1 MSGTE
6 HSNILPPKCVN
17 CALVK
22 HSSSEYSTFDAEH
35 VISYF
40 VPAAFFLFLSL
51 RWSFLLLTRWK
62 KCASDHQL
70 ELAGLPPTPEVGGW
84 TGCSSLCGRPLPWE
98 GLVKIMLSTTAIG
111 VTLVLMF
118 DLTNLMI
125 ITMYGFFLVSGL
137 IDLLVFF
144 CGYLVLPEG
153 IQSLILSFCFIV
165 EGLAFYSLSS
175 AQSLHLHLL
184 LLALVMACSVS
195 SILELVY
202 EARLIKYCR
211 CFFTLLQSSWLFHS
225 GLLVGRDVV
234 IDFQWASIYFTWHL
248 GLGFLLTI
256 LILVF
261 ITERVKAVPTY
272 IIPSLTTSLS
282 SSPGG
287 SPAQLTTRQFLQIAK
302 RPTSL
307 PVDTCKP
314 IFQTNFKTT
323 RSELLQKPGVVDMEP
338 WDIL

>member
-1 MSGTE
+1 MSEIE
-6 HSNILPPKCVN
+6 HLTILPAKCVN

-22 HSSSEYSTFDAEH
+22 HSVSEYSSFEAEH
-35 VISYF
+35 VVSYF

-62 KCASDHQL
+62 KFASDHQL
-70 ELAGLPPTPEVGGW
+70 ELAGLPPTPEVGNW
-84 TGCSSLCGRPLPWE
+84 TGCSTLCGRPLPWE

-111 VTLVLMF
+111 VTLVLLF
-118 DLTNLMI
+118 DLTNLML
-125 ITMYGFFLVSGL
+125 ITMYGFFLISGL
-137 IDLLVFF
+137 IDLLVYF

-175 AQSLHLHLL
+175 ASTLHLHLL
-184 LLALVMACSVS
+184 LLFLILACSVS

-211 CFFTLLQSSWLFHS
+211 CFFTLLQSSWLFHTGS
-225 GLLVGRDVV
+225 LVGNEEAINFD
-234 IDFQWASIYFTWHL
+234 WASIYFTWHL

-256 LILVF
+256 LILVL
-261 ITERVKAVPTY
+261 ITERVKSVPTY
-272 IIPSLTTSLS
+272 IIPSMTTSLC

-287 SPAQLTTRQFLQIAK
+287 SPAHLVTGQFLQIAK

-307 PVDTCKP
+307 PV
-314 IFQTNFKTT
+314 FQTTFKTT
-323 RSELLQKPGVVDMEP
+323 RSEPLGKTDIIDMEP